1 MVLGVVM
8 DRGVVVV
15 VVVVVVARGDI
26 AAYFAARFR
35 LVLVLMWR
43 LRLVLRLVLR
53 TFSVLLRTSMTSLDL
68 GLGLGAWIVILC
80 LCILSYLEDLSIS
93 WLSVQLF
100 AAWSDSLKLGIILFF
115 GLWNEYDTRS
125 T

>member
-15 VVVVVVARGDI
+15 VVVVVVVALGDI
-26 AAYFAARFR
+26 AAYFAARLR
-35 LVLVLMWR
+35 LVLMWR
-43 LRLVLRLVLR
+43 LVLLLVLR
-53 TFSVLLRTSMTSLDL
+53 TFSVLLRTSMTSL

-100 AAWSDSLKLGIILFF
+100 AAWSDS
-115 GLWNEYDTRS
+115 
-125 T
+125 

>member
-8 DRGVVVV
+8 DRGVVV

-43 LRLVLRLVLR
+43 LRLVLLLVLR

-68 GLGLGAWIVILC
+68 SLGAWIVILC
-80 LCILSYLEDLSIS
+80 LCILSYLEDLLIS

-100 AAWSDSLKLGIILFF
+100 AAWSDS
-115 GLWNEYDTRS
+115 
-125 T
+125 

>member
-1 MVLGVVM
+1 MVRGVVM
-8 DRGVVVV
+8 DRGVVV

-26 AAYFAARFR
+26 AAYFAARLR
-35 LVLVLMWR
+35 LVLMWR
-43 LRLVLRLVLR
+43 LVLLLVLR

-100 AAWSDSLKLGIILFF
+100 AAWSDS
-115 GLWNEYDTRS
+115 WE
-125 T
+125 

>member
-43 LRLVLRLVLR
+43 LVLLLVLR
-53 TFSVLLRTSMTSLDL
+53 TFSVLLRTSMTSL

-100 AAWSDSLKLGIILFF
+100 AAWSDS
-115 GLWNEYDTRS
+115 WE
-125 T
+125 